1 MTERKLRTLLHAFST
16 FRVGGPQIRFCTLA
30 NRFGARYRHVIFAM
44 DGCYDCRDRLAPG
57 LDVEIADVLAKK
69 PDTLGNRRRFRSY
82 LKAHPPNL
90 LVTYNWGSL
99 EWAMA
104 NWPPLL
110 LHVHIE
116 DGFGPEEADRQLLRR
131 VLMRRLVLSR
141 SQIIVPSRTL
151 ERIALNVWR
160 LNPRRVRY
168 IPNGIDCVRFSAP
181 GIVPIDWPGSGPL
194 VGTLAA
200 LRPEKN
206 LRRLLDAF
214 HFVRSRF
221 PCRLLIAGDGPER
234 ENLETHVESLGLREH
249 VRFTGHVGEPE
260 RVYAAL
266 DIFALSS
273 DTEQMPTTVI
283 EAMATGLPVAA
294 TEVGDISQMLS
305 DENRPFMAQ
314 RHAASLA
321 DSILKLL
328 DQPELRTHI
337 GAANRKAAEDRFDVR
352 IMTAAYAGVFG

>member
-1 MTERKLRTLLHAFST
+1 MTDPKPRTLLHAFST

-44 DGCYDCRDRLAPG
+44 DGCYDCRDRLAGG
-57 LDVEIADVLAKK
+57 LNVEIANVLAKK

-82 LKAHPPNL
+82 LKAQPPDL

-110 LHVHIE
+110 PHVHIE
-116 DGFGPEEADRQLLRR
+116 DGFGREEADRQLLRR
-131 VLMRRLVLSR
+131 VLTRRLVLSR

-160 LNPRRVRY
+160 LDPRRVQY
-168 IPNGIDCVRFSAP
+168 IPNGIDCARFSAATKAP
-181 GIVPIDWPGSGPL
+181 FDWPDQSPV
-194 VGTLAA
+194 VGTLAG

-214 HFVRSRF
+214 HLVRSHR
-221 PCRLLIAGDGPER
+221 PCQLLIAGDGPER
-234 ENLETHVESLGLREH
+234 ESLETHVEALGLREH

-260 RVYAAL
+260 RIYAAL

-273 DTEQMPTTVI
+273 DTEQMPITVI
-283 EAMATGLPVAA
+283 EAMAAGLPIAA
-294 TEVGDISQMLS
+294 TDVGDLSEMIS
-305 DENRPFMAQ
+305 DENRQLLAQ
-314 RHAASLA
+314 RNEASLA
-321 DSILKLL
+321 DTILRLL
-328 DQPELRTHI
+328 DRPELRAHI
-337 GAANRKAAEDRFDVR
+337 GAANRKVAESRFDVR
-352 IMTAAYAGVFG
+352 TMAAAYAKLFG